1 MADVG
6 ILRSFQR
13 FPKVRYPPLRPGCAG
28 PPPLQGR
35 LRVLPY
41 HFTQSKRPWGADTR
55 HDRPKCRIYSNAA
68 GASPGQHTIPS
79 AILPSARSIVKHNCA
94 KQEAGLEKTL
104 LFSTKGKDEKL
115 QGRPPVA
122 RRCRM
127 ASVFPAASRRRA
139 IIDRPY
145 NLGIG
150 KLPVV

>member
-55 HDRPKCRIYSNAA
+55 YDRPKCRIYSNAA

-94 KQEAGLEKTL
+94 KREAGLEKTL
-104 LFSTKGKDEKL
+104 LFSTKGEDEKL
-115 QGRPPVA
+115 PRAYGPRNDMGRRWRSFCLIWRSTKRV
-122 RRCRM
+122 
-127 ASVFPAASRRRA
+127 V
-139 IIDRPY
+139 

-150 KLPVV
+150 KPPDL